1 MKKALCFDDVLLA
14 PQHFK
19 GSSRSQIDIS
29 TKIGN
34 LHLDIPIIAANM
46 PAVCEVDMAI
56 ALGKRGGLGIIHR
69 MTSLDNQIAM
79 VKEAKKATRPTK
91 IFALPQ
97 SYVVEEPIQVGASIG
112 IGDDWL
118 ECTQALVSAGA
129 DIICLDVAFL
139 GQDRAFKVVKKY
151 TEWFKTTPLIAGNIS
166 SFQHISDCEEDMS
179 YGSCLSNP
187 ITYKV
192 GIGSGASCK
201 TRIATGCG
209 LPTLAS
215 LLEIQEQMNP
225 QRDVISDGGHKN
237 SGDCVKALAAGAKAV
252 MLGSLLAGTDQ
263 SPGEIIDKDGFLYKK
278 YFGNASEDGK
288 KSAGMQTSHIEGV
301 SYLTRY
307 KGDVNLVIDGL
318 IDGIKSGLSYCGAQN
333 LSQLRQKAVFVEITP
348 AGYAESAPHGLK

>member
-34 LHLDIPIIAANM
+34 LYLGIPIIAANM
-46 PAVCEVDMAI
+46 PAVCELDMI
-56 ALGKRGGLGIIHR
+56 VALGKRGGLGILHR
-69 MTSLDNQIAM
+69 MMPLDSQIEIIKA
-79 VKEAKKATRPTK
+79 AKQEK
-91 IFALPQ
+91 
-97 SYVVEEPIQVGASIG
+97 IQVGASIG

-118 ECTQALVSAGA
+118 ENSQALISAGA
-129 DIICLDVAFL
+129 DCICLDVAFL
-139 GQDRAFKVVKKY
+139 GQDRAFKVVKKF

-166 SFQHISDCEEDMS
+166 SFQHISDCELDIG
-179 YGSCLSNP
+179 YGNCLSNP

-201 TRIATGCG
+201 TRMATGCG

-215 LLEIQEQMNP
+215 LLEIQTHMN
-225 QRDVISDGGHKN
+225 QLRDVISDGGHKN

-263 SPGEIIDKDGFLYKK
+263 SPGEIIEKDGRKYKK
-278 YFGNASEDGK
+278 YFGNASEEGK

-301 SYLTRY
+301 SYLTPY
-307 KGDVNLVIDGL
+307 KGDVNLVIDDL

-333 LSQLRQKAVFVEITP
+333 LSQLRSKAVFVEITP
-348 AGYAESAPHGLK
+348 AGYVEGSPHGLK